1 MCMGENFKIEYGSR
15 YVIVWDS
22 SSKHT
27 KMYVIGLG
35 LNFMFLNCFQIEA
48 NSLQKLLED
57 FLSYV
62 LNSGLI

>member
-1 MCMGENFKIEYGSR
+1 
-15 YVIVWDS
+15 
-22 SSKHT
+22 
-27 KMYVIGLG
+27 MYVIGLG
-35 LNFMFLNCFQIEA
+35 LNFMLLDCFQIEA

>member
-27 KMYVIGLG
+27 KKCM
-35 LNFMFLNCFQIEA
+35 
-48 NSLQKLLED
+48 SLALALT
-57 FLSYV
+57 SC
-62 LNSGLI
+62 S

>member
-1 MCMGENFKIEYGSR
+1 
-15 YVIVWDS
+15 
-22 SSKHT
+22 
-27 KMYVIGLG
+27 MYVIGLG